1 VARSEFPVEV
11 LTPEGL
17 VFEGE
22 VEMVSTRTSIG
33 SIGVLA
39 NHAPVMAI
47 LDPAELKL
55 YKSGSENPDSADAEV
70 FAQGEGYLQ
79 VIDNSALLV
88 VEEAI
93 PPDQLDKSN
102 LETKLKEAQD
112 RLERAREDA
121 PEGGWTPK
129 SLAAP
134 EHHAESE
141 ELRRAEAA
149 VKRYETF
156 LEIAD
161 SGG

>member
-1 VARSEFPVEV
+1 MAREQFPVEV

-22 VEMVSTRTSIG
+22 VEMVSTRTTVG

-55 YKSGSENPDSADAEV
+55 YKSGSENLDSGDAEV

-79 VIDNSALLV
+79 VIDNSALLI

-93 PPDQLDKSN
+93 PPDELDRSN
-102 LETKLKEAQD
+102 LETKLEEARE
-112 RLERAREDA
+112 RLERARKDA
-121 PEGGWTPK
+121 PEDATARAFAK
-129 SLAAP
+129 
-134 EHHAESE
+134 AEEREASE
-141 ELRRAEAA
+141 ELRRADAA

-156 LEIAD
+156 LEIAGS
-161 SGG
+161 SG